1 MNGNVHVEIRGA
13 EASDGVSVEGIM
25 GTYFLDIDDVPIED
39 FIVAEV
45 GGKIVGVA
53 AVSDKECCEVHS
65 IAVHPTYR
73 GMGIGSKMIS
83 KLIEDVSHDRL
94 YVRTTSPV
102 FFRKMGFVELPMSE
116 KASLWQDCREC
127 DRYDNCKQY
136 VLYIILNEV

>member
-1 MNGNVHVEIRGA
+1 MNGNVDVAIRGA
-13 EASDGVSVEGIM
+13 EASDGESVECIM

-45 GGKIVGVA
+45 DGKIVGVA
-53 AVSDKECCEVHS
+53 ALAEKECCEVHS

-73 GMGIGSKMIS
+73 GMGVGSKMIAR
-83 KLIEDVSHDRL
+83 LMGDVSHDRL

-102 FFRKMGFVELPMSE
+102 FFKKMGFVELPMSE

-136 VLYIILNEV
+136 VLCIVLNEV

>member
-1 MNGNVHVEIRGA
+1 MNKNVDVTIRGA
-13 EASDGVSVEGIM
+13 ESSDRGSVEGIM
-25 GTYFLDIDDVPIED
+25 GTYFLDIDDVPMED
-39 FIVAEV
+39 FIVAEMD
-45 GGKIVGVA
+45 GKIIGVA
-53 AVSDKECCEVHS
+53 AVSEKECCEVHS

-83 KLIEDVSHDRL
+83 RLLEDVSHGRL

-136 VLYIILNEV
+136 VLCMVLKEV

>member
-1 MNGNVHVEIRGA
+1 MKGNIDVAIRYAEI
-13 EASDGVSVEGIM
+13 SDRRSVEGIM
-25 GTYFLDIDDVPIED
+25 GTYFLDIDDVPMED

-45 GGKIVGVA
+45 DGKIVGVA

-73 GMGIGSKMIS
+73 GMGVGSKMIAR
-83 KLIEDVSHDRL
+83 LMGAVSHERL

-102 FFRKMGFVELPMSE
+102 FFKKMGFVELPMSE

-136 VLYIILNEV
+136 VLCIVLNEV

>member
-53 AVSDKECCEVHS
+53 VVSDKECCEVHS

-83 KLIEDVSHDRL
+83 RLIEDVSHDRL

-116 KASLWQDCREC
+116 KAILWQDCREC

-136 VLYIILNEV
+136 VLCIVLNEV